1 MRYRGLPTTRWLAGT
16 WLALVLL
23 GCAGTVPAPAPSEG
37 PGVPKQLQQ
46 HQVIVTLAPA
56 TPERWAYLATE
67 LAQTYAV
74 RQVGAFPLTSLGIQ
88 CIVLQIPPERV
99 VDEVL
104 TQLTADPRVE
114 SVQLNQVFEGLGSVH
129 NDPYAPLQYGARLLG
144 ADLAHQQVTGRD
156 VTIALVDT
164 GVEIDHPDLRGQV
177 IETANFVDGGELTFP
192 HDRHGTAVAGVI
204 AARADNG
211 TGIFGIAPGAHLIAV
226 KACWQRTA
234 SDRQAVCSSW
244 SLAKAL
250 DFVLHTRAQVL
261 NLSLGGPADPLLT
274 RLLTTAL
281 TQGRTV
287 VAATLEARAQ
297 APGFPA
303 SLEGVLAVRASDP
316 AGQVHGELYGLPCPA
331 LAAPGIDI
339 LTTVPTDSYDFLSG
353 SSLAAAHVTGVIA
366 LLLEY
371 DPRLTPAQVQAVL
384 RTTAH
389 PVTAPGGA
397 SQGPLGVVDV
407 CTALTQLGG
416 GTPAGLCSRGR
427 RARHGPSEEG
437 QRRCAH
443 NALWAD
449 FGHLL
454 LTSGPSSLCG

>member
-1 MRYRGLPTTRWLAGT
+1 MTRWLAGT

-46 HQVIVTLAPA
+46 RQVIVTLAPA

-88 CIVLQIPPERV
+88 CIVLQIPPERA

-104 TQLTADPRVE
+104 TQLAADPRVE

-177 IETANFVDGGELTFP
+177 VETANFVDGGELTFP

-244 SLAKAL
+244 SLAKGL
-250 DFVLHTRAQVL
+250 DFVLHTHAQIL

-274 RLLTTAL
+274 RLLMAAM
-281 TQGRTV
+281 TQGITV
-287 VAATLEARAQ
+287 VAAALEASAQ
-297 APGFPA
+297 GPGFPA
-303 SLEGVLAVRASDP
+303 SLEGVMAVRASDP
-316 AGQVHGELYGLPCPA
+316 AGQVHGEMHGAPRPA

-339 LTTVPTDSYDFLSG
+339 LTTVPTDTYDFLSG

-366 LLLEY
+366 LVLEAN
-371 DPRLTPAQVQAVL
+371 PHLSPAQVSTLL
-384 RTTAH
+384 RATAH
-389 PVTAPGGA
+389 PVPATAQSAPEM
-397 SQGPLGVVDV
+397 LGVVDV
-407 CTALTQLGG
+407 CTALAHLEGG
-416 GTPAGLCSRGR
+416 HAC
-427 RARHGPSEEG
+427 RAEPNV
-437 QRRCAH
+437 Q
-443 NALWAD
+443 
-449 FGHLL
+449 
-454 LTSGPSSLCG
+454 